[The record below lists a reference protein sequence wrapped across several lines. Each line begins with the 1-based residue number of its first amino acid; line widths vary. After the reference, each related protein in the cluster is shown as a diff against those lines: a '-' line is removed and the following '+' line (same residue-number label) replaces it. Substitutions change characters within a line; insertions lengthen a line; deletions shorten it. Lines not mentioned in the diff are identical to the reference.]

1 MNELPLDAIG
11 RRRSPATFSEFKKG
25 QPPRNKGLTLPAEPL
40 TQTEIAAIT
49 RVIPT
54 DTPAGIRLRAMV
66 ELMYRAE
73 AKIGTLTSL
82 SYRHYDERAGVLTL
96 PGVQQ
101 SPTRAVRLDP
111 TARRH
116 LEQWLETRSALKVSA
131 VSPLFC
137 IVLGRSRGRQLGKTS
152 VASAI
157 RALGIKAGVRKRVTS
172 EGLRKSRAHHRDTE
186 TGRFEATIVAYV
198 SDESFRARYPL
209 ATQKWSDAHSLLE
222 TAPDRMGSM
231 VGHLCREAIIEFS
244 SNLVDQYKL
253 GPFEANKTKDKIRA
267 VFKAD
272 DGVSRTVQASL
283 VALVAYWE
291 SVSDLVQRQEH
302 GTDLAEED
310 GRRLVFQ
317 TMLVMR
323 EIDVAL
329 ARKPNS

>member
-1 MNELPLDAIG
+1 
-11 RRRSPATFSEFKKG
+11 
-25 QPPRNKGLTLPAEPL
+25 
-40 TQTEIAAIT
+40 
-49 RVIPT
+49 
-54 DTPAGIRLRAMV
+54 
-66 ELMYRAE
+66 MYRAE
-73 AKIGTLTSL
+73 AKVGTLTSL
-82 SYRHYDERAGVLTL
+82 SYRHYDDLTGVLTL
-96 PGVQQ
+96 PGVQR

-116 LEQWLETRSALKVSA
+116 LEVWLEARAALNVPA

-137 IVLGRSRGRQLGKTS
+137 IVLGRSCGGQLGKTA

-157 RALGIKAGVRKRVTS
+157 RALGVKAGIRKRVTS

-198 SDESFRARYPL
+198 SDESFRARYPV

-244 SNLVDQYKL
+244 SNLVERYDV
-253 GPFEANKTKDKIRA
+253 GPFETNQTKAKIRA

-272 DGVSRTVQASL
+272 ESVSSTVRRSL
-283 VALVAYWE
+283 DALVAYWE
-291 SVSDLVQRQEH
+291 TVSDLVQRQEH

-323 EIDVAL
+323 EIDAAL
-329 ARKPNS
+329 ARKPAAY